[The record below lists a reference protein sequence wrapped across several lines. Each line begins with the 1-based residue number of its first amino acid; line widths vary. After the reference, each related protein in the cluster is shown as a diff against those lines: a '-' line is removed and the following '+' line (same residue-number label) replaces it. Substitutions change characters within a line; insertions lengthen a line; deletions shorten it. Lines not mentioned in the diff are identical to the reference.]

1 MTIKSRSPDKV
12 GIQAAGRA
20 LALGPPVGLVLAAV
34 VGLASIACGSSG
46 DSDWPEVLTLRTGT
60 YARVVSNELTV
71 GQSRFVFGLLNKDDE
86 PITDAAVRVRFFNL
100 DESKST
106 PVMQAEARQVHTGGT
121 VPEYEWLYDT
131 SVSFPTAGD
140 WGAEF
145 DIERP
150 GQDSE
155 IVRYRFPVHGEP
167 LTFVIGDAVP
177 RTKNLTLDDVGGNL
191 SDRHLTT
198 DPAPDAAM
206 YQMTI
211 AEALGTGKPLVAVF
225 ATPGFCVTRTCG
237 PMLDVVKGVRPEF
250 DDRVNFIHVEIIDL
264 DATTT
269 NGEVVYNSFYDE
281 WKLPS
286 EPWTFV
292 VDREGRVYAK
302 FEGVLLPDELRDV
315 LNRLLAQDAA

>member
-1 MTIKSRSPDKV
+1 MKSQSPTKAS
-12 GIQAAGRA
+12 IQAPGRA
-20 LALGPPVGLVLAAV
+20 LPSGPLVGLILAAV
-34 VGLASIACGSSG
+34 LGLAFIACGSSA
-46 DSDWPEVLTLRTGT
+46 DSDWPDVLSVQTGT

-71 GQSRFVFGLLNKDDE
+71 GQSRFVFGLLDKDDQ

-100 DESKST
+100 DESKSKAVT
-106 PVMQAEARQVHTGGT
+106 EAEARQVHTGGT

-131 SVSFPTAGD
+131 SVTFQTAGD

-145 DIERP
+145 DIERT

-155 IVRYRFPVHGEP
+155 VVRYRFPVQREP
-167 LTFVIGDAVP
+167 LTFGIGDAVP
-177 RTKNLTLDDVGGNL
+177 RTRNLTLNDVGGNL

-198 DPAPDAAM
+198 DPEPDPAM
-206 YQMTI
+206 YQMSI

-237 PMLDVVKGVRPEF
+237 PMVDVVKGVRPEF
-250 DDRVNFIHVEIIDL
+250 ADRVNFIHVEITDL
-264 DATTT
+264 DAT
-269 NGEVVYNSFYDE
+269 NAKREVVYNSFDDE

-292 VDREGRVYAK
+292 VDREGKVFAK
-302 FEGVLLPDELRDV
+302 FEGVLLPDELRDA
-315 LNRLLAQDAA
+315 LNQLLAQEAA

>member
-1 MTIKSRSPDKV
+1 MNEMTMRSLSPAKA
-12 GIQAAGRA
+12 GMQAPGRG
-20 LALGPPVGLVLAAV
+20 LALGPLVGPVLAAV
-34 VGLASIACGSSG
+34 LGLALIACGSSG
-46 DSDWPEVLTLRTGT
+46 DSDWPDVLTVRTGT
-60 YARVVSNELTV
+60 YAPLVSNELTV
-71 GQSRFVFGLLNKDDE
+71 GESRFVFGLLDKEDQ

-100 DESKST
+100 DESKSKAVT
-106 PVMQAEARQVHTGGT
+106 QAEARQVHTGGT

-155 IVRYRFPVHGEP
+155 IVRYRFPVHAEP
-167 LTFVIGDAVP
+167 LTFGIGDAVP
-177 RTKNLTLDDVGGNL
+177 RTKNLTFDDVGCNL

-211 AEALGTGKPLVAVF
+211 AEALGTGRPLVAVF
-225 ATPGFCVTRTCG
+225 ATHGFCVTRTCG

-250 DDRVNFIHVEIIDL
+250 ADRAKFIHVEI
-264 DATTT
+264 T
-269 NGEVVYNSFYDE
+269 
-281 WKLPS
+281 
-286 EPWTFV
+286 
-292 VDREGRVYAK
+292 
-302 FEGVLLPDELRDV
+302 ELG
-315 LNRLLAQDAA
+315 